1 MNEATQLPL
10 DLSAISEI
18 TRATR
23 VARFEGNMALGAL
36 DAADHQ
42 GGLPNVLF
50 ALLSIDLRGGGR
62 ISQASSD
69 LALTVLR
76 ESGYIP
82 PDNASDA
89 DIVRLLDETGASF
102 SRSAAEADAHARA
115 LLQAA
120 AVAMRAGDAF
130 AAMTFID
137 GPEGAGIGWQLTRDE
152 VQKRITERTAVKT

>member
-18 TRATR
+18 TRATL
-23 VARFEGNMALGAL
+23 VARFEGNMAPGAL

-89 DIVRLLDETGASF
+89 DIVRLLDETGRTF
-102 SRSAAEADAHARA
+102 SRSAAQADQHSRE
-115 LLQAA
+115 LLQAC
-120 AVAMRAGDAF
+120 AVALKAGDAY
-130 AAMTFID
+130 AGLTFLD
-137 GPEGAGIGWQLTRDE
+137 GPEGAGLGWEMTRE
-152 VQKRITERTAVKT
+152 AIVARLPEQPSV